1 MKLGILRFAEVN
13 LTMPLDLLKY
23 PLELSFAIREIANS
37 FEIDMNVD
45 GHGVTYRHFAT
56 EQLHFN
62 EMQSELTEHDL
73 VTWLDKQVRQQGITQ
88 TQMRAY
94 LLKLVNY
101 LIHERKIS
109 LTALLRAQFQ
119 LAQAVREQ
127 INLILVKTREEAFQT
142 DLFGQMSIAPEPAGW
157 NQFEFK
163 AGRYPVRTA
172 YRGSFEFKKHFY
184 AQIDD
189 LREKRKDG
197 QDAEEFICARLID
210 THKNVKHWVRNIP
223 QQREASFHLPTAKN
237 EFYPDFVCELLD
249 GTLAVIEYKG
259 GHLVSNDESRAK
271 DDVGNQ
277 WAKSSNG
284 KCRFIMVRPQK
295 EDTQHRTIEQQ
306 INDILA

>member
-1 MKLGILRFAEVN
+1 
-13 LTMPLDLLKY
+13 
-23 PLELSFAIREIANS
+23 
-37 FEIDMNVD
+37 
-45 GHGVTYRHFAT
+45 
-56 EQLHFN
+56 
-62 EMQSELTEHDL
+62 MQSELTEHDL

-88 TQMRAY
+88 THMRAY

-210 THKNVKHWVRNIP
+210 THENVKHWVRNIP

-249 GTLAVIEYKG
+249 GTLVVIEYKG
-259 GHLVSNDESRAK
+259 GHLVTNDESRYK